1 MILPSLEKFPHALV
15 ITGNRQVNLGLIQQ
29 ELEHQDVIIFDQ
41 ESLKVDVLRDEII
54 TLLNT
59 RKISDQRFVV
69 ITTDHFGPEA
79 QNSFLKSLEEPQA
92 GTHII
97 ILISDEKKLL
107 PTILSRAQVIH
118 GKEAVGTSRLDVQ
131 EFLKKNLADRFAYI
145 ETWTKSKKDED
156 NVSKTE
162 VIHFID
168 ALEKTLWQEFQSKGS
183 SSYQEEVAEGRRSL
197 FTDIRQMREYANIR
211 GASHRIILD
220 YLAIMLS

>member
-1 MILPSLEKFPHALV
+1 MLLPSLEKFPHALV
-15 ITGNRQVNLGLIQQ
+15 ITGNRQVNLGLIKKD
-29 ELEHQDVIIFDQ
+29 LENQDVIIFDQ

-54 TLLNT
+54 ALLNIQ
-59 RKISDQRFVV
+59 KVSSQRFVV

-79 QNSFLKSLEEPQA
+79 QNAFLKSLEEPQA

-118 GKEAVGTSRLDVQ
+118 GKESVGESRLDVS

-168 ALEKTLWQEFQSKGS
+168 ALEKYLWGQGNKNEQ
-183 SSYQEEVAEGRRSL
+183 L
-197 FTDIRQMREYANIR
+197 FTDLRQVRTYANIR
-211 GASHRIILD
+211 GASHRILLD
-220 YLAIMLS
+220 FLAIML

>member
-1 MILPSLEKFPHALV
+1 MLLPSLEKFPHALV
-15 ITGNRQVNLGLIQQ
+15 VTGNRQVNLGLIKKD
-29 ELEHQDVIIFDQ
+29 LENQDVVVFDQ
-41 ESLKVDVLRDEII
+41 ESLKIDVLRDEVI

-69 ITTDHFGPEA
+69 ISTDQFGFEA
-79 QNSFLKSLEEPQA
+79 QNAFLKSLEEPQT

-107 PTILSRAQVIH
+107 PTILSRAQVIQ
-118 GKEAVGTSRLDVQ
+118 GENSVGESRLDVS
-131 EFLKKNLADRFAYI
+131 EFLKKNLTDKFAYI

-168 ALEKTLWQEFQSKGS
+168 ALEKHLWDKKNRTE
-183 SSYQEEVAEGRRSL
+183 
-197 FTDIRQMREYANIR
+197 DIFSDILQMREYANIR
-211 GASHRIILD
+211 GASHRVILD

>member
-1 MILPSLEKFPHALV
+1 MLLPSLEKIPHALV
-15 ITGNRQVNLGLIQQ
+15 ITGNRQVNLGLIKKD
-29 ELEHQDVIIFDQ
+29 LENQDVTIFDQ
-41 ESLKVDVLRDEII
+41 ESLKIDVLRDEII
-54 TLLNT
+54 TLLNI
-59 RKISDQRFVV
+59 RKVSEQRFVV

-79 QNSFLKSLEEPQA
+79 QNAFLKSLEEPQA

-107 PTILSRAQVIH
+107 PTILSRAQVIQ
-118 GKEAVGTSRLDVQ
+118 GENSSGESRLDVS
-131 EFLKKNLADRFAYI
+131 EFLKKNLTDKFAYI

-168 ALEKTLWQEFQSKGS
+168 NLEKVLWDKKNRTGDVFS
-183 SSYQEEVAEGRRSL
+183 
-197 FTDIRQMREYANIR
+197 DIRQMREYANIR
-211 GASHRIILD
+211 GASHRVILD